1 MSNAHENIDNE
12 ILLNTLNRIM
22 QGSSGNWMEGLYEAQ
37 TKGGDTRYIHRKMPR
52 LGTKEAFND
61 MTINLIRQIQDNP
74 AYGDTLTA
82 KTLPIA
88 KESVKSL
95 SAPDFIDKILYKLFG
110 IGR

>member
-37 TKGGDTRYIHRKMPR
+37 TKGGDTRFIHRKMPR

-74 AYGDTLTA
+74 PYGDTHTA
-82 KTLPIA
+82 KTLTMA
-88 KESVKSL
+88 K
-95 SAPDFIDKILYKLFG
+95 
-110 IGR
+110 

>member
-1 MSNAHENIDNE
+1 MMANIDNE
-12 ILLNTLNRIM
+12 ILLNTLNIIM
-22 QGSSGNWMEGLYEAQ
+22 QGSSGNLMEGLYEAQ
-37 TKGGDTRYIHRKMPR
+37 TKGGDTRFIHRKMPR

-82 KTLPIA
+82 KTLPMA

-95 SAPDFIDKILYKLFG
+95 SAPDFIDKILYKVFG
-110 IGR
+110 IKR